1 MPAIVGKASIRKII
15 TFERSIWQAVAGLA
29 HDRQTSLQQLAD
41 EAFRD
46 LLKKH
51 NRPLTLREALKVS
64 TRSIA
69 ANDTAAKS
77 STPKRRR

>member
-64 TRSIA
+64 ARSIA